1 MSVTMHRYNSV
12 DEIQADKDK
21 LLEELEEL
29 GLSEEDANALYTMNL
44 LDYSDQCRV
53 ERIRGLNFLL
63 KHAS

>member
-21 LLEELEEL
+21 LLEEL
-29 GLSEEDANALYTMNL
+29 GLSEEDANDLYTMNL

-53 ERIRGLNFLL
+53 EKIRGLNFLL

>member
-12 DEIQADKDK
+12 EEIEADKAK
-21 LLEELEEL
+21 LLEEL

-53 ERIRGLNFLL
+53 EKIRGLNFLIR
-63 KHAS
+63 HGS

>member
-21 LLEELEEL
+21 LLEEL

-44 LDYSDQCRV
+44 LDYSDQRRV
-53 ERIRGLNFLL
+53 ERVGQLNFLI
-63 KHAS
+63 KYGS

>member
-1 MSVTMHRYNSV
+1 MSFTMHRYNSV
-12 DEIQADKDK
+12 DEIRADKDK
-21 LLEELEEL
+21 LLEEL
-29 GLSEEDANALYTMNL
+29 GLSEEDANALYAMNL

>member
-1 MSVTMHRYNSV
+1 MSVTIHRYNSV
-12 DEIQADKDK
+12 EEIEADKDK
-21 LLEELEEL
+21 LLEEL

>member
-12 DEIQADKDK
+12 EEIQADKDK
-21 LLEELEEL
+21 LLEEL

-44 LDYSDQCRV
+44 LDYSNQCRV
-53 ERIRGLNFLL
+53 EKIRGLNFLL

>member
-12 DEIQADKDK
+12 EEIQADKDK
-21 LLEELEEL
+21 LLEEL
-29 GLSEEDANALYTMNL
+29 GLSEEDANALYAMNL

-53 ERIRGLNFLL
+53 ERIGGLNFLL

>member
-21 LLEELEEL
+21 LLEEL

>member
-12 DEIQADKDK
+12 EEVQADKDK
-21 LLEELEEL
+21 LLEEL

-53 ERIRGLNFLL
+53 EKIRGLNFLI

>member
-12 DEIQADKDK
+12 EEIQADKDK
-21 LLEELEEL
+21 LLEEL
-29 GLSEEDANALYTMNL
+29 GLSEEDADALYTMNL

>member
-12 DEIQADKDK
+12 EEIQADKDK
-21 LLEELEEL
+21 LLEEL
-29 GLSEEDANALYTMNL
+29 GMSEEDANALYTMNL

-53 ERIRGLNFLL
+53 EKIRGLNFLI

>member
-12 DEIQADKDK
+12 EEIQADKDK
-21 LLEELEEL
+21 LLEEL

-53 ERIRGLNFLL
+53 EKIRGLNFLIR
-63 KHAS
+63 HGS

>member
-21 LLEELEEL
+21 LLEEL

-53 ERIRGLNFLL
+53 EKIRGLNFLL

>member
-12 DEIQADKDK
+12 EEVQADKDK
-21 LLEELEEL
+21 LLEEL

-53 ERIRGLNFLL
+53 EKIRGLNFLL

>member
-12 DEIQADKDK
+12 EEVQADKDK
-21 LLEELEEL
+21 LLEEL

>member
-12 DEIQADKDK
+12 EEIQADKDK
-21 LLEELEEL
+21 LLEEL

-53 ERIRGLNFLL
+53 EKIRGLNFLL

>member
-21 LLEELEEL
+21 LLEEL
-29 GLSEEDANALYTMNL
+29 GLSEEDANALYTINL